1 MSQPASNESCVIL
14 VPVGNRIEPA
24 CEAALRELERRG
36 YTVQRVHGFSAIDQ
50 GRNVMATRAL
60 DGGFEELMWI
70 DSDVAFHP
78 QDVER
83 LRRHE
88 LPLCCGI
95 YPKKGQRA
103 FAFNFLPE
111 TQSVRFGEHGGLLR
125 IERAGMGFVH
135 TRRAVYE
142 RIVEACSLP
151 VCNEIYGERMLP
163 FFQPMIVP
171 DAVGHSYLPEDFA
184 FCERARQAGHKIV
197 VDTTLRLGHVG
208 SYVYGWEDAGQAVPR
223 VTGARFRFGPDG
235 VER

>member
-1 MSQPASNESCVIL
+1 MSKPASNESCVVL

-36 YTVQRVHGFSAIDQ
+36 YAVQRVYGFSAIDQ

-60 DGGFEELMWI
+60 DEGFEEMMWI
-70 DSDVAFHP
+70 DADVAFHP

-83 LRRHE
+83 LRRHQ

-111 TQSVRFGEHGGLLR
+111 TQSVRFGEHGGLQR
-125 IERAGMGFVH
+125 IDRAGMGFVH

-142 RIVEACSLP
+142 RIVAACSLP
-151 VCNEIYGERMLP
+151 SCNEIYGERMLP

-184 FCERARQAGHKIV
+184 FCERARQAGIEIV
-197 VDTTLRLGHVG
+197 ADTSIRLWHIG
-208 SYVYGWEDAGQAVPR
+208 SYPYGWEDAGREVQ
-223 VTGARFRFGPDG
+223 RFTDFTFHITPGNSR
-235 VER
+235 